1 MAMDLE
7 KILEIL
13 PHRYPMLLVDR
24 ILEIEP
30 EKRIVGLKNVTF
42 NEAFFQGHFPG
53 DPVMPGVMILEA
65 MAQVG
70 CVLLLSGVEDR
81 EEKLVYVIG
90 IDNARFRRPVRPG
103 DQLRFEVSML
113 KLRSK
118 TCKMR
123 GEALVEGELAAEA
136 EFMAMIVPRN
146 KGRAEKKSPP

>member
-1 MAMDLE
+1 MDIE
-7 KILEIL
+7 KILEL
-13 PHRYPMLLVDR
+13 MPHRYPMLLVDR

-42 NEAFFQGHFPG
+42 NEAFFQGHFPD

-70 CVLLLSGVEDR
+70 CLFILAGLEDR
-81 EEKLVYVIG
+81 EGKLVYFAG

-103 DQLRFEVSML
+103 DQLRLEVSAL
-113 KLRSK
+113 KIRTK

-123 GEALVEGELAAEA
+123 GEAFVGDELAAEA
-136 EFMAMIVPRN
+136 EFMSMLVSR
-146 KGRAEKKSPP
+146 KGRAEKKSPS

>member
-1 MAMDLE
+1 MAMDIE
-7 KILEIL
+7 KILEL
-13 PHRYPMLLVDR
+13 MPHRYPMLLVDR

-30 EKRIVGLKNVTF
+30 EKRIVGLKNVTY

-70 CVLLLSGVEDR
+70 CLFILAGLEDR
-81 EEKLVYVIG
+81 EGKLVYFAG

-103 DQLRFEVSML
+103 DQLRLEVSAL
-113 KLRSK
+113 KIRTK

-123 GEALVEGELAAEA
+123 GEAFVGDELAAEA
-136 EFMAMIVPRN
+136 EFMSMLVPR
-146 KGRAEKKSPP
+146 KGLAEKKSPS

>member
-1 MAMDLE
+1 MAMDIE
-7 KILEIL
+7 KILEIM

-42 NEAFFQGHFPG
+42 NEAFFLGHFPG

-70 CVLLLSGVEDR
+70 CLFILESLEDR
-81 EEKLVYVIG
+81 EGKLVYFAG

-103 DQLRFEVSML
+103 DQLRLEVSAL
-113 KLRSK
+113 KIRTK

-123 GEALVEGELAAEA
+123 GEAFVGDELAAEA
-136 EFMAMIVPRN
+136 EFMSMLVPR
-146 KGRAEKKSPP
+146 KGLAEKKSPS

>member
-1 MAMDLE
+1 MVMDIE

-30 EKRIVGLKNVTF
+30 GKRIVGLKNVTF

-70 CVLLLSGVEDR
+70 CLFILAGLEDP
-81 EEKLVYVIG
+81 EDKLVYFAG
-90 IDNARFRRPVRPG
+90 IDNARFRHPVRPG
-103 DQLRFEVSML
+103 DQLRFEVTAI
-113 KLRSK
+113 KIRSR

-123 GEALVEGELAAEA
+123 GEAFVGDKLAAEA
-136 EFMAMIVPRN
+136 EFMSMIVPRRG
-146 KGRAEKKSPP
+146 KPEKPS